1 MNAQRDVLSIMVSF
15 MLVVRLRKVYF
26 TETDITKTSVQ
37 SIVESCCP
45 ILKPQGARCDSRS
58 GTRNLEE
65 EGSYFEGDM
74 ILPVGKIGKVT
85 INNLAQR
92 WTNGIVPYVIEGGF
106 SKQIA
111 V

>member
-1 MNAQRDVLSIMVSF
+1 M
-15 MLVVRLRKVYF
+15 
-26 TETDITKTSVQ
+26 
-37 SIVESCCP
+37 
-45 ILKPQGARCDSRS
+45 
-58 GTRNLEE
+58 EE

-92 WTNGIVPYVIEGGF
+92 WTNGIVPYVIEGSF
-106 SKQIA
+106 SKDLN

>member
-1 MNAQRDVLSIMVSF
+1 M
-15 MLVVRLRKVYF
+15 
-26 TETDITKTSVQ
+26 
-37 SIVESCCP
+37 
-45 ILKPQGARCDSRS
+45 
-58 GTRNLEE
+58 EE

-106 SKQIA
+106 SKKIA

>member
-1 MNAQRDVLSIMVSF
+1 M
-15 MLVVRLRKVYF
+15 
-26 TETDITKTSVQ
+26 
-37 SIVESCCP
+37 
-45 ILKPQGARCDSRS
+45 
-58 GTRNLEE
+58 EE
-65 EGSYFEGDM
+65 EGSYYEGDM

-111 V
+111 VGVPTLQHLETLFFQAQARGMP